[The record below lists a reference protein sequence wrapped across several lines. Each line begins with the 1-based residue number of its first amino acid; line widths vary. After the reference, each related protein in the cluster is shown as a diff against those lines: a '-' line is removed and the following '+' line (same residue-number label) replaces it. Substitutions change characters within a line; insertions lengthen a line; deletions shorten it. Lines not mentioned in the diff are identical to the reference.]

1 MISCR
6 HRALLGSMSLAIA
19 AAIWLPCLHLL
30 YRQKQDHF
38 RSDSGVSVKAQQLA
52 ARHLH
57 LWSAGQSNEIT
68 RMRRSNAEWDF
79 MGRSFLAWSLAEMAL
94 REPESKSIYVGVI
107 DQIIEDTVRL
117 EREKSFY
124 FFSMSYAKSRP
135 YVQQPARSQ
144 FVDSEIALML
154 AVRRLVESKSEYK
167 PMLQERIVQ
176 MVERMKKSPSL
187 SAESY
192 PDECWMFDNVVA
204 LVAIQIADEL
214 DGEDHSEF
222 IKYWLSL
229 AKQKL
234 IHRETGLLVSSF
246 TWDGTPLDGPEGSSI
261 WMVTH
266 CLRLL
271 DEEFARDQFRRARR
285 ELGREL
291 MGFGWSREWPVSWKG
306 ARDIDAGAVIPGL
319 EISAGGSGMAFIAAS
334 SFADHQ
340 FLSSL
345 HTTLDFAAFPKHEG
359 GRLKYCASNQVG
371 DAALLYAMVLGPI
384 WEKAKQGI
392 KP

>member
-204 LVAIQIADEL
+204 LVAIKIADEL

>member
-1 MISCR
+1 
-6 HRALLGSMSLAIA
+6 MSLAIA

-94 REPESKSIYVGVI
+94 REPESKSVYVGVI

-124 FFSMSYAKSRP
+124 FFSMPYAKSRP

-176 MVERMKKSPSL
+176 IVERMKKSPSL

-204 LVAIQIADEL
+204 LVAIKIADEL
-214 DGEDHSEF
+214 DSKDHSEL
-222 IKYWLSL
+222 IRHWLSF

-234 IHRETGLLVSSF
+234 VHRETGLLVSSF